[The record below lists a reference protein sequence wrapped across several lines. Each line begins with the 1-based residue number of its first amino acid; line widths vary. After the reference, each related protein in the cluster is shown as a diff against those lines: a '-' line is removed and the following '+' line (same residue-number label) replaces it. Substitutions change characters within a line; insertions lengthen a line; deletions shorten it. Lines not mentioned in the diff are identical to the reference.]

1 MSIPVLP
8 TTDVKFVAGTI
19 GLFGAAPGAAYL
31 SEFKAFNANPE
42 VTMTAL
48 AGLVEKDA
56 AKLAAVV
63 VANLG
68 LTGAAATA
76 GTAYLTGEFKANPTN
91 HGKVIIDALLSLTT
105 LTADATFGTA
115 ATAVTAMI
123 NKGAAYSAVSTN
135 TSKDLTVLKA
145 AIAAGSTNNGTT
157 DVNNGTFTATND
169 TVNVTARTLGA
180 GDTYEDKS
188 TLDTD
193 VLNLDMAGN
202 LVNPLNGVRIVNVET
217 ININAQGLVGV
228 ELLTANA
235 TGVTAGAFDNSAVTA
250 ASFVGTHMD
259 FTTQTNISGTKTI
272 TVSGDSKG
280 ANLELKNVRD
290 EVTLVDASKFSDDN
304 SEAEGILLNFS
315 ADINKGTHT
324 TAHTILGSTGADVI
338 TSGDGADSIKGDRGN
353 DSVNGGGGNDTIT
366 GDAGNDVVWG
376 ADGDDS
382 ITGDAGNDMLFTNGD
397 AVAKTGGADTIR
409 AGDGSDFIQASPGAT
424 NNTSAT
430 GARLEGGTGNDFIEL
445 LGTTGLLSVDAGND
459 NDVVLVRNDATQLFT
474 ADFATAGLEGG
485 TGGSDVL
492 HILADVGTAEI
503 VRTVNASSG
512 FESIVVSNFFDLS
525 ASTTANVAAFIDG
538 TSADNNGNNNLFQA
552 DGTVANGADQLLA
565 TAAATLNIGGAT
577 KAVTVDLARDLTA
590 AGAFVNAV
598 NLTTGSGDDTI
609 TTGSGND
616 TVEAGAGND
625 SVVGGAGNDS
635 LTGGDGSDT
644 IVGGSGADTLTGGA
658 GADNLSGG
666 LGADVING
674 GQEDS
679 LIDGGSD
686 APDAEPTDTL
696 QVSANFEDVINTQIV
711 NFETVSITNSNGI
724 RLSLDNQTEE
734 FTINGNAGNETIVGG
749 AGNDTITGGVG
760 ADNLTG
766 GAGDD
771 VFVYVTA
778 NDSLA
783 SAFDTIVGFN
793 AANDVINLDAL
804 FAGGPVAATVSASA
818 AALTGVANEFGVGA
832 QVHVS
837 TIAAT
842 NQTIVYVDVNADR
855 ALNAGDM
862 QIVLTGTALGLVAGN
877 FLV

>member
-19 GLFGAAPGAAYL
+19 GLFGAAPGAAHL
-31 SEFKAFNANPE
+31 SEFKTFNANPE
-42 VTMTAL
+42 VTMTTL
-48 AGLVEKDA
+48 AGLVQKDA

-91 HGKVIIDALLSLTT
+91 HGKVVIDALLELTT
-105 LTADATFGTA
+105 LTADATFGAA

-145 AIAAGSTNNGTT
+145 AIAAGAVNNGTT

-280 ANLELKNVRD
+280 ANLELQNVRD

-538 TSADNNGNNNLFQA
+538 TSADNNANNNLFQA
-552 DGTVANGADQLLA
+552 DGTVANGADQLRA

-577 KAVTVDLARDLTA
+577 KAVTVDLSRDLTA
-590 AGAFVNAV
+590 AGAVINAV
-598 NLTTGSGDDTI
+598 TLTTGSGADTI

-616 TVEAGAGND
+616 
-625 SVVGGAGNDS
+625 S
-635 LTGGDGSDT
+635 
-644 IVGGSGADTLTGGA
+644 ITGGA
-658 GADNLSGG
+658 GADSINAGA
-666 LGADVING
+666 GADTIVGEQGDDVLNG
-674 GQEDS
+674 GAGAD
-679 LIDGGSD
+679 L
-686 APDAEPTDTL
+686 L
-696 QVSANFEDVINTQIV
+696 QVGAAFEDVSDAQIV
-711 NFETVSITNSNGI
+711 GIETVTITNSNGI
-724 RLSLDNQTEE
+724 RLSLDNQTDG
-734 FTINGNAGNETIVGG
+734 FTINGNNGNETIVGSSG
-749 AGNDTITGGVG
+749 ADTITGGVG
-760 ADNLTG
+760 NDVLTG
-766 GAGDD
+766 GAGADTF
-771 VFVYVTA
+771 VFTNVVA
-778 NDSLA
+778 NNT
-783 SAFDTIVGFN
+783 DTITDFTGG
-793 AANDVINLDAL
+793 AAGDVLQLLTAFGISGAPAATYVDA
-804 FAGGPVAATVSASA
+804 GDIVAAGT
-818 AALTGVANEFGVGA
+818 LVA
-832 QVHVS
+832 
-837 TIAAT
+837 AAT
-842 NQTIVYVDVNADR
+842 NVTSVTGIQNLNGAHFAAAAGANVIGLGAVAKNVVVLADVVADADTVQNVYVVNWSGA
-855 ALNAGDM
+855 AVTSISLVG
-862 QIVLTGTALGLVAGN
+862 IVNETVVTAAN
-877 FLV
+877 FA